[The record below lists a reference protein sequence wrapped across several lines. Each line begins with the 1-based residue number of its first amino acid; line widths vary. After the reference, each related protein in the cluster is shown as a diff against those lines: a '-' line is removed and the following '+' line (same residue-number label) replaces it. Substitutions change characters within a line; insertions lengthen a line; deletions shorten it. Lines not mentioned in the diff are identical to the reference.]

1 MARCRFECCRV
12 ASVPPARSGQSSV
25 GGASRGRSGGRR
37 PGSSQDTRYC
47 DGASARG
54 ECRAWGGGFARN
66 AGAGGGEREGA
77 DRQELGAGC
86 VAGLASAIYPD
97 LLSARAVMLSSHATT
112 VPCSDTRS
120 AMLLRDCL
128 RCKTF
133 PLKMRCLPV
142 MRSHNVM
149 LAR

>member
-1 MARCRFECCRV
+1 MSIRVLSCRIRA
-12 ASVPPARSGQSSV
+12 ASAEWAEQRR
-25 GGASRGRSGGRR
+25 RGFQRAQR
-37 PGSSQDTRYC
+37 GSSSRKQSRYAILRRC
-47 DGASARG
+47 IRSRRVQGL
-54 ECRAWGGGFARN
+54 GGGFARN

-133 PLKMRCLPV
+133 PLEMRCLPV